1 MKYFE
6 QFLDELHLEDLH
18 NPSHPSIFDE
28 NEEYNMLIVRMPI
41 LGEKLE
47 AQSLGFVIAG
57 QNSFLYNRDKKKFD
71 ELDDLFL
78 GPHKIIDTMTDALLK
93 SFTKYQDSIVD
104 KEELLY
110 ENGTPDS
117 FMTDWIILKRDILHI
132 QRILERTSEAVLEM
146 INHYEESPDF
156 PVNKY
161 TDLHEHIERIVRST
175 VHQLSK
181 LDYLYSFYSART
193 NDKINKMIYV
203 LTIISAIF
211 LPLNLLVGFFGINV
225 NGLPFINSGES
236 GAMNVFLVMLAS
248 VALTFAAILLWH
260 KKVQEQ

>member
-1 MKYFE
+1 MEHFE

-18 NPSHPSIFDE
+18 NPAHPSIFDE

-41 LGEKLE
+41 LGETLE
-47 AQSLGFVIAG
+47 AQSLGFIIAG
-57 QNSFLYNRDKKKFD
+57 ENSFLYNRDIKKFD
-71 ELDDLFL
+71 TLDDLFL
-78 GPHKIIDTMTDALLK
+78 GPYKIIDTMTDVLLK
-93 SFTKYQDSIVD
+93 SFSKYQDLIAD
-104 KEELLY
+104 REELLY

-117 FMTDWIILKRDILHI
+117 FMTDWIRLKRDILHI
-132 QRILERTSEAVLEM
+132 QRILERTSEAILEM
-146 INHYEESPDF
+146 MNYYEETPGF
-156 PVNKY
+156 PVNNY
-161 TDLHEHIERIVRST
+161 RDMHEHIDRIIRST

-225 NGLPFINSGES
+225 GGLPFMNSGES
-236 GAMNVFLVMLAS
+236 GAVNVFLVMFAS
-248 VALTFAAILLWH
+248 VALTFAVILLWH